1 MAKTGI
7 LAKRVHEEHVRSSGR
22 TCGVRRDGLHALCGR
37 GAMTPFLGTRNGV
50 GWTLGEALRFGGEM
64 SRCGSASVP
73 ADHGV
78 RLMAVES
85 GRSVLRAANPGRR
98 DMEVTRATE
107 PMIRAVAVFVGRTV

>member
-22 TCGVRRDGLHALCGR
+22 TCGGRRDGLHALCGR
-37 GAMTPFLGTRNGV
+37 GTMTPFLGTRSGV
-50 GWTLGEALRFGGEM
+50 GWTHGEALRFGGEM
-64 SRCGSASVP
+64 SRSGSVP

-85 GRSVLRAANPGRR
+85 DRSVPRAANPGRPG
-98 DMEVTRATE
+98 MEATRANEATV
-107 PMIRAVAVFVGRTV
+107 RAVVAFVGRAA